1 MSIRC
6 RCLLVR
12 DGEKPV
18 WSDKELRLPPRAG
31 DGVQFEDRGT
41 LFTFRI
47 AEVLH
52 TPGLD
57 GVDFALLLTEQ
68 EGTRGRPFRELLEE
82 TAGAGPTR

>member
-18 WSDKELRLPPRAG
+18 WSDKDLRLPPRAG

-41 LFTFRI
+41 LCTFRI
-47 AEVLH
+47 TEVLH

-68 EGTRGRPFRELLEE
+68 AGARGRPFRELLEE
-82 TAGAGPTR
+82 AAGAGPTR